1 MTCAQTSFAIQMHHA
16 KLASTSKGITLNE
29 WANVASVS
37 KTKIVDDH
45 TEGSASRLHLHLF
58 LLSSLC
64 MAPYLRL
71 ITCDLSGLT
80 SQNKLCTCVAP
91 VLFSQQENER
101 NRPLLEIVSGLL
113 GCYTDTADDQ

>member
-1 MTCAQTSFAIQMHHA
+1 MTYAQTSFAIQMHHA

-29 WANVASVS
+29 WANVASAS
-37 KTKIVDDH
+37 KKIVDYH